1 MATTRPAQLHYLR
14 QPVDG
19 WIYSPRWDLTF
30 ISLSAVLVGL
40 PFLAYQLMTAVGLT
54 AGVSASVVDLVV
66 TLLIG
71 GPHLYAT
78 FTRTIADPNFRRH
91 HRRIIATSALI
102 PIGVVALGLT
112 AFPILLTIF
121 FFWASV
127 HFLHQI
133 VFLVECYN
141 RRGPCPYSLLERGI
155 DYAVICTC
163 LYPLAFYRLVNGTFD
178 VSGITLP
185 FPVWL
190 QHDWVIWLASG
201 AFGLALTLFLGKTAR
216 EILSGQVHWP
226 KLLLIS
232 LTVVVGFF
240 VPSASRLDAAFQ
252 GFNAWHSFQYLG
264 VTWYANRL
272 AAERSQTMSPL
283 IRRISGPG
291 DGWRFY
297 GLLILC
303 TIGAGA
309 IIGMLMLLRGPL
321 GLLPEQPFY
330 ITMLSFLLIH
340 YYHDHVLFTDPEAIV
355 ADRTAAPAGAAN
367 A

>member
-133 VFLVECYN
+133 VFLVEC
-141 RRGPCPYSLLERGI
+141 
-155 DYAVICTC
+155 
-163 LYPLAFYRLVNGTFD
+163 YRLVNGTFD

-309 IIGMLMLLRGPL
+309 IIGILMLLRGPL